1 VPSLD
6 WTSIRQRADVEL
18 FRRLTRDAAREAGL
32 SDEHAAE
39 WALVASELAT
49 NLLRHATDGGSMAI
63 TRVVEPRRALVIQC
77 RDTGPGITSV
87 SDAMRE
93 GFTTGSGLG
102 GGLPTVERF
111 SDSVE
116 IDTSPTGTTIVVTRW
131 LP

>member
-1 VPSLD
+1 M
-6 WTSIRQRADVEL
+6 
-18 FRRLTRDAAREAGL
+18 
-32 SDEHAAE
+32 HAAE
-39 WALVASELAT
+39 WSLVATELAT
-49 NLLRHATDGGSMAI
+49 NLLRHATDGGSMATGI
-63 TRVVEPRRALVIQC
+63 VEEPRRALVIRC

-102 GGLPTVERF
+102 GGLPTVEHF